1 MSCPPSEDFKQWEIH
16 RQPLTKPKY
25 SYQPPTCKFGGPTT
39 FQDDFIPRAAAQRQ
53 SFKPPN
59 VVQSSGIPME
69 SFTSNRHA
77 FVPHVLE
84 PRWQRPP
91 ETYKPS
97 GQPLESLTT
106 NRQDFQGLGGGVS
119 QSCKPK
125 TNEVRR
131 ISAWKGSGSVLGA
144 NNICL

>member
-1 MSCPPSEDFKQWEIH
+1 M
-16 RQPLTKPKY
+16 
-25 SYQPPTCKFGGPTT
+25 
-39 FQDDFIPRAAAQRQ
+39 AQRA

-59 VVQSSGIPME
+59 VVPSTSIPME

-77 FVPHVLE
+77 FVSHVLE

-106 NRQDFQGLGGGVS
+106 NRHDFQGLAGGVPA
-119 QSCKPK
+119 SCKPK

-131 ISAWKGSGSVLGA
+131 CQITSDCGCSRDGSLDGKGAEVYLVITMFA
-144 NNICL
+144 VVV